1 MLKNPLYLTSLHLA
15 GYKSIRDAK
24 IEFLEGLNIVI
35 GKNGGGKTN
44 LLEFVNAI
52 INNKYIYN
60 ADFDFETFSTLFFV
74 RTRQNELKV
83 TKNNDNIIAIGFNQ
97 DIYTINTENRAFF
110 SPPTK
115 LIAATLSY
123 QKRLIVFNRPNKKI
137 NLLDNPLKLTIN
149 NEKHSLFPNNSIRYS
164 EKNLSSSFL
173 ILKSFLSFFE
183 RKIETLNKSEEIKVL
198 LPNCFIEF
206 IANENLL
213 TNLQKYS
220 PIEDLRISPNINVYE
235 QGFGNTE
242 ISVQNI
248 YIEFLLNNRW
258 HSWEMLS
265 DGTKRL
271 FYLITEV
278 TLSNGIVLLEE
289 PELGVHPHQLHQI
302 MQFLKE
308 QAETKQIILTTHS
321 PQVLDVLNVDELDR
335 IIVADITK
343 EKGSQFRHLDEKTV
357 AKAKH
362 YLENDGFISDFWRY
376 STLEPRE
383 IL

>member
-44 LLEFVNAI
+44 LLEFVNSI

-60 ADFDFETFSTLFFV
+60 ADFDFETFSTSFFV

-83 TKNNDNIIAIGFNQ
+83 TKNSDSIVIEFNQ
-97 DIYTINTENRAFF
+97 DIYTINTENRNFLT
-110 SPPTK
+110 PPTI
-115 LIAATLSY
+115 LITATQYY
-123 QKRLIVFNRPNKKI
+123 QKRLIIFNRPNEKI
-137 NLLDNPLKLTIN
+137 NLLDNPLKLLI
-149 NEKHSLFPNNSIRYS
+149 KPNVSNKFRYS
-164 EKNLSSSFL
+164 ESRPSSFL
-173 ILKSFLSFFE
+173 ILKLFLLFLA
-183 RKIETLNKSEEIKVL
+183 RKIELGNAINDIKIL
-198 LPNCFIEF
+198 IPNFFIEF
-206 IANENLL
+206 IIKENLL
-213 TNLQKYS
+213 NNLQKYS
-220 PIEDLRISPNINVYE
+220 PIEDLRISPNINAYE
-235 QGFGNTE
+235 QDFDNGE

-258 HSWEMLS
+258 HSWQMLS

-335 IIVADITK
+335 IIVADVTK

-383 IL
+383 ML

>member
-1 MLKNPLYLTSLHLA
+1 MLKNPLYLTSLYLA

-52 INNKYIYN
+52 INNTFLYYFN
-60 ADFDFETFSTLFFV
+60 FNFFEVHFFV
-74 RTRQNELKV
+74 KNQRNELKAN
-83 TKNNDNIIAIGFNQ
+83 KQNENIAINFNEHKFV
-97 DIYTINTENRAFF
+97 INETAKE
-110 SPPTK
+110 PTK
-115 LIAATLSY
+115 LITATLGY
-123 QKRLIVFNRPNKKI
+123 KKRFIVFNRPNEKI
-137 NLLDNPLKLTIN
+137 NLLDIPYNLSINLKIPNQIDRN
-149 NEKHSLFPNNSIRYS
+149 NVLLITRFFLIDFLQDV
-164 EKNLSSSFL
+164 EKN
-173 ILKSFLSFFE
+173 K
-183 RKIETLNKSEEIKVL
+183 KTKLNNIKVL
-198 LPNCFIEF
+198 LPNYFIEF

-235 QGFGNTE
+235 QGFDNEE

-258 HSWEMLS
+258 HSWQMLS

-383 IL
+383 TL

>member
-52 INNKYIYN
+52 INNSYIDDTY
-60 ADFDFETFSTLFFV
+60 FDFFSTIFFIENE
-74 RTRQNELKV
+74 QNKLKINKSRE
-83 TKNNDNIIAIGFNQ
+83 TIRIEFNQ
-97 DIYTINTENRAFF
+97 DIITSNIEDNNFF
-110 SPPTK
+110 SLRLHFSIVTSK
-115 LIAATLSY
+115 YS
-123 QKRLIVFNRPNKKI
+123 KRLIVFNRPNEKV
-137 NLLDNPLKLTIN
+137 NLLDKPLKLMID
-149 NEKHSLFPNNSIRYS
+149 NEKYNFFNGNSLRYS
-164 EKNLSSSFL
+164 EKDLSPTFL
-173 ILKSFLSFFE
+173 ILKLFLSFFE
-183 RKIETLNKSEEIKVL
+183 RKIETLNKSDEIKTL
-198 LPNCFIEF
+198 LPNHFIEF
-206 IANENLL
+206 ITNDNLL
-213 TNLQKYS
+213 KNLQKYS
-220 PIEDLRISPNINVYE
+220 PIENLQISPNINVYE
-235 QGFGNTE
+235 QGFDNKE
-242 ISVQNI
+242 ISIQNI

-335 IIVADITK
+335 IIVAEITK
-343 EKGSQFRHLDEKTV
+343 EKGSQFRHLDEKTI

-383 IL
+383 ML